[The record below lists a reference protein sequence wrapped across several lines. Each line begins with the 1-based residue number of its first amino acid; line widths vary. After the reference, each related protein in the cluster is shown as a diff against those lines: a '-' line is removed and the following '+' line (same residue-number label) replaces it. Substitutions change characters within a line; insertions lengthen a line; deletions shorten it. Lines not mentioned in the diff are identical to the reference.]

1 MSNDLSV
8 VYCELRGTDKKIIDD
23 AIEITNTKYNVMN
36 CFDNMIIQVDHLINI
51 IEDLTYKYDKIKE
64 EFEEKQEMLKEYISK
79 EV

>member
-23 AIEITNTKYNVMN
+23 AIKITNTKYNVMN
-36 CFDNMIIQVDHLINI
+36 CFDDMIIQVDHLINI

-64 EFEEKQEMLKEYISK
+64 EFEEKQEMLKEYINK

>member
-36 CFDNMIIQVDHLINI
+36 CFDDMIIQVDHLINI